1 MALILAIESD
11 RRQVNHLTAMV
22 RARLHAE
29 LVLADTA
36 EAALARLGD
45 RVPDLI
51 LTSPLLS
58 PKDEQALSDRLR
70 KLNGVASHVAMLTL
84 PLFAPVKSRTS
95 TPARGVLSA
104 LLGDRATEATP
115 DGCDPAV
122 FAEQC
127 REYLERS
134 AAERDSRAPETVP
147 APIDAP
153 ELTIV
158 IDEPAPIEQEFIVA
172 APEPPKEPAGDESTD
187 SDADDIDIDLSE
199 LLEPEPPAVQAAGA
213 DLDQDSAVYELSD
226 VSLEPEE
233 IQTFVRPEVERVER
247 PAPAGQEFDDWQ
259 QVVEALQRESQRVQ
273 LPGRKDPPA
282 PEPKAAAPV
291 DPIGPRTTKPV
302 PPPRHPRPQPEDEW
316 GVFDP
321 EQAGMAALFAKL
333 EQLADEDERPA
344 RRA

>member
-36 EAALARLGD
+36 EAALERLGD

-70 KLNGVASHVAMLTL
+70 KLDGVAAHVQTLTL
-84 PLFAPVKSRTS
+84 PLFAPVKSRGS
-95 TPARGVLSA
+95 APARGVLSA
-104 LLGDRATEATP
+104 LLGDRGAEATP

-134 AAERDSRAPETVP
+134 AAEREAREPHDAQEIA
-147 APIDAP
+147 APIDPPAI
-153 ELTIV
+153 TIV
-158 IDEPAPIEQEFIVA
+158 DDPVRLDESFLFAAAEPPPPARPEPADDDGE
-172 APEPPKEPAGDESTD
+172 
-187 SDADDIDIDLSE
+187 DIDIDLSE
-199 LLEPEPPAVQAAGA
+199 LLEPEPAAMRA
-213 DLDQDSAVYELSD
+213 SAGDPDDDRIYELSD
-226 VSLEPEE
+226 VSLEQETIETLVQQEMEPA
-233 IQTFVRPEVERVER
+233 
-247 PAPAGQEFDDWQ
+247 APAMPDFVDEWQ
-259 QVVEALQRESQRVQ
+259 QVVEALQRESNRVQ
-273 LPGRKDPPA
+273 LPARKEPA
-282 PEPKAAAPV
+282 ASESPAAAEPAK
-291 DPIGPRTTKPV
+291 PRSAAKPA
-302 PPPRHPRPQPEDEW
+302 PPPRRARQPEDEW

-333 EQLADEDERPA
+333 EQIANEDERPA
-344 RRA
+344 RRV